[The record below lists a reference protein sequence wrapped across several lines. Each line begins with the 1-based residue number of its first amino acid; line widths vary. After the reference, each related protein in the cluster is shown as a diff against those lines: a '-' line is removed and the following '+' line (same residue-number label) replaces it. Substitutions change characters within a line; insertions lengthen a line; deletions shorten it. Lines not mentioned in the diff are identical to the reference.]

1 MLTSHVQKM
10 IHKSSYTKFFGFL
23 VGIFLFKFLHNN
35 IKAAREA
42 RNDEQYFEKIHNQ
55 SMRGLKEKNDLWRLR
70 IGKKSFEK
78 KISKNHES
86 CQVTNRENFKRRI
99 LEKDKFVYQT
109 SSSLV
114 RRNVE
119 PLRQMLFCV
128 G

>member
-23 VGIFLFKFLHNN
+23 VGIFLFKLLNNN

-42 RNDEQYFEKIHNQ
+42 RNDEKDFEKILNQ

-70 IGKKSFEK
+70 IGKKSFDK

-86 CQVTNRENFKRRI
+86 C
-99 LEKDKFVYQT
+99 
-109 SSSLV
+109 
-114 RRNVE
+114 
-119 PLRQMLFCV
+119 
-128 G
+128 